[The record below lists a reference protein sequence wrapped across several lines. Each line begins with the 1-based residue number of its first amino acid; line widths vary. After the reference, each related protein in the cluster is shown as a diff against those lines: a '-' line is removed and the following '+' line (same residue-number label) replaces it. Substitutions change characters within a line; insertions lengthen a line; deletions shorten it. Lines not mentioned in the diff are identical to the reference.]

1 MAPAGRPGRQ
11 PLARS
16 GQIVSARPGIL
27 IASPDRGIQR
37 LLRRTFEASGYA
49 VATAHTGAATIT
61 ATKQGEPDLII
72 LSAEFSDLGG
82 MELIGQARGASRAP
96 IIALFYPG
104 RRWSA
109 HKLLDIGADDCVEEP
124 FLVQELAARVRR
136 LLLRAGVWLRP
147 HSVPTARGTV
157 EIDPLARTVHLGGQ
171 PVELTGREFD
181 LLLVLMSAGG
191 SPVAHDEV
199 LQRIWG
205 KGYPN
210 ARQNLR
216 RVVSSLRAR
225 IEGHFDQPA
234 LLLNVRGV
242 GYRLVISDTAV
253 PVPTRDP
260 IGEGAAGGSVRHSR

>member
-1 MAPAGRPGRQ
+1 VSVRPA
-11 PLARS
+11 
-16 GQIVSARPGIL
+16 IL

-37 LLRRTFEASGYA
+37 LLGRTFAGSGFA
-49 VATAHTGAATIT
+49 VATANTGTATIV
-61 ATKQGEPDLII
+61 AIKQGEPDLVI
-72 LSAEFSDLGG
+72 LSADFFDLGG
-82 MELIGQARGASRAP
+82 ADLIGQARGASSAP

-104 RRWSA
+104 GTWSA

-136 LLLRAGVWLRP
+136 LLLRAGVWLHP
-147 HSVPTARGTV
+147 HSVPTALGTI
-157 EIDPLARTVHLGGQ
+157 EIDPLARTVVLGGQ
-171 PVELTGREFD
+171 PLELTGREFD
-181 LLLVLMSAGG
+181 LLLVLLSAGG

-225 IEGHFDQPA
+225 IEGHPDRPA
-234 LLLNVRGV
+234 LLLNVRGL

-253 PVPTRDP
+253 PTPTGDL
-260 IGEGAAGGSVRHSR
+260 IA